1 MIKGK
6 CCYAEEKKAIHGNFL
21 KVALIKV
28 KLLKELLIES
38 YMRR

>member
-6 CCYAEEKKAIHGNFL
+6 SCYAEEKKAIHGNFL

-28 KLLKELLIES
+28 KVPKELLTES
-38 YMRR
+38 YMKK